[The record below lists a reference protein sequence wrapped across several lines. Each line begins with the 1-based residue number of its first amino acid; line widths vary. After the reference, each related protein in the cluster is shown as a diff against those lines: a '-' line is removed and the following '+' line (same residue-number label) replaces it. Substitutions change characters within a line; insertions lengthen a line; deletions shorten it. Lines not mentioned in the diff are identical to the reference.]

1 MFTHKDLQDLRDNSL
16 KMQGWIRKQ
25 TFSPQMEKTLR
36 RFSSWEVSELIFK
49 VNQSTFR
56 GRLAAE
62 PGLPDGEVEE
72 DGRQRWFSLDEI
84 NEMRLKMKV
93 NRKGLLPYRPQ
104 GKRAIRAAITCS
116 CAGSSRRPSVGARLA
131 TSAGDVPFAHANLIL
146 PMRAPAMIRQ
156 AGLGE
161 RWAAVKLPS
170 FQSQA
175 DERVYVIGD
184 SQGTPLPKSGHV
196 AFGSGQQVAEAIT
209 DRIAGK
215 TPAAAT
221 GAVELPL
228 GICWAN
234 VTHKDAININVSSS
248 VAPGE
253 APKLKFTV
261 DPEHN
266 ARSGAAATSWGNGMW
281 KAMLG

>member
-1 MFTHKDLQDLRDNSL
+1 MPEF
-16 KMQGWIRKQ
+16 
-25 TFSPQMEKTLR
+25 E
-36 RFSSWEVSELIFK
+36 
-49 VNQSTFR
+49 
-56 GRLAAE
+56 
-62 PGLPDGEVEE
+62 
-72 DGRQRWFSLDEI
+72 
-84 NEMRLKMKV
+84 
-93 NRKGLLPYRPQ
+93 
-104 GKRAIRAAITCS
+104 
-116 CAGSSRRPSVGARLA
+116 
-131 TSAGDVPFAHANLIL
+131 
-146 PMRAPAMIRQ
+146 AMIRQ

-161 RWAAVKLPS
+161 RWANVKLPS

-175 DERVYVIGD
+175 DERIYVIGD
-184 SQGTPLPKSGHV
+184 SQGSPLPKSGHI

-234 VTHKDAININVSSS
+234 VTHKDAININVASS

-253 APKLKFTV
+253 APKLKITV